1 VQYLGQYDR
10 CLISQSF
17 SLIKGLAIKGSPKS
31 FNAIKSIIHN
41 LKDTSDDIRECIVK
55 NWQNLFSSHDFSRK
69 NKFNISPI
77 YKQRMFSIAFP
88 ALIESYRE
96 TVDSMMKS
104 PHSSNKNIN
113 SSKSIN
119 HGMPIELIS
128 QLLIPI

>member
-55 NWQNLFSSHDFSRK
+55 NWQNLFSSHDFS
-69 NKFNISPI
+69 
-77 YKQRMFSIAFP
+77 KQVQHLPNLQAKDVLNRLPRA
-88 ALIESYRE
+88 
-96 TVDSMMKS
+96 D
-104 PHSSNKNIN
+104 
-113 SSKSIN
+113 
-119 HGMPIELIS
+119 
-128 QLLIPI
+128 